1 MKNDNKI
8 LSGFKT
14 FDKAINGFHNGE
26 LIVIGSRPAMGKTTF
41 AISLTKNAIQK
52 SAKNV
57 VYFSLELSA
66 AQLITRLSKSVECE
80 QLQQFQNYKLFI
92 QDTTINQ
99 ISDITSYLTALK
111 TKSNFDLIII
121 DYFQLLEDVPEKAL
135 IDLKQ
140 IALKFEVPI
149 ILLSQLSKNA
159 DTRKGD
165 HKPIIADLLD
175 VNVNKDAVDSVYF
188 LYRPSYYKLSLD
200 ATLLQIIVAKLRG
213 KPVVNEINLGCDFNS
228 FQIF

>member
-1 MKNDNKI
+1 MGDNKI
-8 LSGFKT
+8 LSGFET
-14 FDKAINGFHNGE
+14 FDEVTNGFHKGE
-26 LIVIGSRPAMGKTTF
+26 LIVIGGRPAMGKTTF

-52 SAKNV
+52 FAKNL

-66 AQLITRLSKSVECE
+66 AQLIARLSKSIDVE
-80 QLQQFQNYKLFI
+80 QLQQIQNTKLFI

-121 DYFQLLEDVPEKAL
+121 DYFQLLEDEPEKAL
-135 IDLKQ
+135 IELKQ

-165 HKPIIADLLD
+165 HKPIIADLLEVNINED
-175 VNVNKDAVDSVYF
+175 VVDCIYF
-188 LYRPSYYKLSLD
+188 LYRPSYYKLSFD

-213 KPVVNEINLGCDFNS
+213 RPVVNEINLGCDFNS

>member
-1 MKNDNKI
+1 MCDNKI

-14 FDKAINGFHNGE
+14 FNEATNGFHNGE

-41 AISLTKNAIQK
+41 AISLAKNAIQK
-52 SAKNV
+52 FAKNV

-66 AQLITRLSKSVECE
+66 PQIMARLSKSIDVG
-80 QLQQFQNYKLFI
+80 QLQQIQNTKLFI
-92 QDTTINQ
+92 QDATINK
-99 ISDITSYLTALK
+99 ISGITSYLTALK
-111 TKSNFDLIII
+111 TKSDFDLIII
-121 DYFQLLEDVPEKAL
+121 DYFQLLKDEPDKAL
-135 IDLKQ
+135 IELKQ

-188 LYRPSYYKLSLD
+188 LDRPSYYKLSFD
-200 ATLLQIIVAKLRG
+200 ATMLQIMGAKVRGEAVAI
-213 KPVVNEINLGCDFNS
+213 EINLRCDFNTH
-228 FQIF
+228 QIF